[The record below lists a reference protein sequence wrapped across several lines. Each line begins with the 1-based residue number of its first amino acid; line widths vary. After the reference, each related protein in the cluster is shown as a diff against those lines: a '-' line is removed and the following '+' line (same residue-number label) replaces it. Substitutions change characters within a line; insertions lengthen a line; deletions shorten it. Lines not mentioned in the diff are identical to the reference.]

1 LNYTTDSQIALPGFA
16 PVRIRL
22 ATQIRDFAEF
32 WPRWNTLGEARCFP
46 FQCADILELYCDTF
60 VPARNGKP
68 LFVAILDCDGDPLML
83 IPLVIQPYS
92 DYTRIV
98 KNVRILRFLDFW
110 FADYNAPVVFP
121 QVANWSTKVT
131 QIIWKGL
138 RKLLPSFDIAVF
150 EKMPER
156 VGDLPNPLSLL
167 RTGSDRYSG
176 HAAHLSGR
184 WEDFA
189 SRLPDRKRW
198 RTRRFRELGERS
210 LALAKTPG
218 EYDVLIEAL
227 IRQTRERYP
236 RALSLPDEVAYLKLA
251 RNLVYPAGPVCLF
264 ALKINDTVVATEFC
278 LLRERWMIGQL
289 LAHERGSWQT
299 FAPGHLLNTMVCEWC
314 FANGI
319 EVLDFGIGD
328 YPYKN
333 EYCDVMI
340 QLWRAELPGN
350 IKGRLAS
357 HWRAAGNWRRERGRR
372 VALESRSSAAR
383 PITSLVRPKHLAS
396 LQIAL
401 PDSAPVQIC
410 VARHIQ
416 DFAEF
421 WPRWNTL
428 GEARCY
434 PYQCADI
441 LELYCDTF
449 VAARNNE
456 PLFVAILDHHNE
468 PLMLVA
474 LVVQPYP
481 DYTRV
486 VKNVRILKFP
496 DFGFSDYNAPVVYPP
511 VVNWDTKTIRAVWRG
526 IRKLLPS
533 FDIAM
538 FEKMPER
545 VGDLP
550 NPFSLLRTRWD
561 PYTGHAAHLSSG
573 WKEFASKLP
582 SRHIWRTRRFR
593 ELGERSFELA
603 KTPEQYDAFIE
614 ALIRQKRERYPM
626 FLGLPDEVAFLKMA
640 RRLVYPAGPVCLFAL
655 KINDTVVAT
664 AFCLLRE
671 WWITGQIFG
680 HERGSWRSYSLGHL
694 LTNMIC
700 EWCFA
705 NGLQIFDFGIGD
717 EPYKDDYCE
726 ITNRLWQAEIPA
738 NARGLMASQWRA
750 AGDWRRA
757 RKRRSV

>member
-1 LNYTTDSQIALPGFA
+1 
-16 PVRIRL
+16 
-22 ATQIRDFAEF
+22 
-32 WPRWNTLGEARCFP
+32 
-46 FQCADILELYCDTF
+46 
-60 VPARNGKP
+60 
-68 LFVAILDCDGDPLML
+68 ML
-83 IPLVIQPYS
+83 IPLVIQGYS

-98 KNVRILRFLDFW
+98 KNVRILKFLDFW

-121 QVANWSTKVT
+121 PVASWDIKHI
-131 QIIWKGL
+131 QIIWKAL

-167 RTGSDRYSG
+167 KTGSDRYSG

-189 SRLPDRKRW
+189 SRLPNRKRW
-198 RTRRFRELGERS
+198 RTRRFRELGECS
-210 LALAKTPG
+210 LALAKAPE

-251 RNLVYPAGPVCLF
+251 RRLIYPAGPVCLF

-289 LAHERGSWQT
+289 LSHEGGSWQT
-299 FAPGHLLNTMVCEWC
+299 YAPGHLLNTMVCQWC

-319 EVLDFGIGD
+319 QVLDFGIGD

-340 QLWRAELPGN
+340 PLWRVELSGN
-350 IKGRLAS
+350 MKGRWAS
-357 HWRAAGNWRRERGRR
+357 HWRAAGDWRRERR
-372 VALESRSSAAR
+372 VRFALESRSSAAR
-383 PITSLVRPKHLAS
+383 PITSLERQKYLAS
-396 LQIAL
+396 SQITL
-401 PDSAPVQIC
+401 PSSVPVQIC

-449 VAARNNE
+449 VTARNNE
-456 PLFVAILDHHNE
+456 PLFVAVLDHHNE

-474 LVVQPYP
+474 LVIEPHSE
-481 DYTRV
+481 YTRV
-486 VKNVRILKFP
+486 VKKVRILKFP
-496 DFGFSDYNAPVVYPP
+496 DFGFSDYNAPVVFPS
-511 VVNWDTKTIRAVWRG
+511 VANWDAKTVRTIWRSL
-526 IRKLLPS
+526 RKLLPP

-550 NPFSLLRTRWD
+550 NPLSLLRTAAD
-561 PYTGHAAHLSSG
+561 PYTGHAAYLSGGSE
-573 WKEFASKLP
+573 EFASKLP
-582 SRHIWRTRRFR
+582 SRQRWRTRRFQ
-593 ELGERSFELA
+593 ELGQRSFRLA
-603 KTPEQYDAFIE
+603 VTPEDYDEFIDI
-614 ALIRQKRERYPM
+614 LIRQKRERYPM
-626 FLGLPDEVAFLKMA
+626 CLTLPDEIAYMKRA
-640 RRLVYPAGPVCLFAL
+640 RNYLYPSGPVCLFVL
-655 KINDTVVAT
+655 KIGDRIIAT
-664 AFCLLRE
+664 TFCLLIRRRLIAQFISDE
-671 WWITGQIFG
+671 A
-680 HERGSWRSYSLGHL
+680 SWRAYSPGHL
-694 LTNMIC
+694 ILNLVC

-705 NGLQIFDFGIGD
+705 NGLQFFDFGIGD
-717 EPYKDDYCE
+717 EPYKNDYCD
-726 ITNRLWQAEIPA
+726 ITIKLRRAEISA
-738 NARGLMASQWRA
+738 NAKGFVASHWRA
-750 AGDWRRA
+750 AGHWIRERRRQA
-757 RKRRSV
+757 ALQPRSNALFPRLNG